1 MAGMKKTKIQKTML
15 FILIMGICLLE
26 GAAGAWIYHQHK
38 KLKLHEPVYGGLA
51 DTSWS
56 GDRLYLGSYEQDNNG
71 ENGTEPILWRVLSID
86 GDRVLL
92 LSEYALDCVPYND
105 TFEEVTWETC
115 TVRKWLNG
123 EFYEKAFENRGTF
136 FKDRI
141 LDTECVTQK
150 NQIYGTDC
158 GNCTTDKV
166 FLLAWED
173 TYEEGYGFAAAK
185 ERTAKDGKSMK
196 YADSGRGTLCYPTLY
211 TASKDPLITRRHDS
225 RSMEN
230 GDKVDGIGSV
240 YWILRTSGKTRQY
253 IQYVSRWGRTTYD
266 FLSPVD
272 HTESCIRPAVWV
284 DMSDLELEKIES
296 GLYCVCEDADYV
308 EECKNSFAYKEMII
322 DLLTDENLIRA
333 DALKPTDKST
343 IEELDNPAYGGNENG
358 EWEGDRVYFGKDLNG
373 NRALWRVLSV
383 DDDSIM
389 LLSEFGI
396 KKMSYDKDGKSR
408 WDTST
413 LRKWMNRLLFAAMFD
428 EKEQSAVKL
437 TTVKNDGLERYGT
450 SSGED
455 TQDRMFLLSYEEC
468 MKEAYGFTKGEGESC
483 NQATESMSRIC
494 YCDEI
499 RTVKEIYGKNDV
511 YGNQIYSDSGKAA
524 RWWLRTAGFN
534 QEYMSE
540 VNFAGD
546 AFHHELMSAKSK
558 LWVRP
563 VIVLDKKKLLLAEGD
578 DRFPAVEV
586 REREESFEKQV

>member
-1 MAGMKKTKIQKTML
+1 MKARIKKYFFVIVIASL
-15 FILIMGICLLE
+15 CLLE
-26 GAAGAWIYHQHK
+26 TAAGIWIYHGHR
-38 KLKLHEPVYGGLA
+38 KLKLREPVYGGLA

-56 GDRLYLGSYEQDNNG
+56 GDRLYLGSYEQDNNR

-86 GDRVLL
+86 GERVLL
-92 LSEYALDCVPYND
+92 LSEYALDCAPYND

-115 TVRKWLNG
+115 TVRCWLNG
-123 EFYEKAFENRGTF
+123 EFYERAFENRGAF
-136 FKDRI
+136 HKEMI

-173 TYEEGYGFAAAK
+173 TYEEAYGFTAAK
-185 ERTAKDGKSMK
+185 ERKTGNGQTMK
-196 YADSGRGTLCYPTLY
+196 YAGTGQGTLCYPTLY
-211 TASKDPLITRRHDS
+211 AASKDPLITRKHDS
-225 RSMEN
+225 RGMDN

-284 DMSDLELEKIES
+284 DLSEVELERIEG
-296 GLYCVCEDADYV
+296 GLYCVREDEEYV
-308 EECKNSFAYKEMII
+308 KECKNGVSYKDAII
-322 DLLTDENLIRA
+322 GILTDETPVKA
-333 DALKPTDKST
+333 AALKTTDKRT
-343 IEELDNPAYGGNENG
+343 IEELSNPVYGGNENG

-383 DDDSIM
+383 DDTNIM

-396 KKMSYDKDGKSR
+396 RRIPYDKSGSSR

-413 LRKWMNRLLFAAMFD
+413 LRQWMNQILIAAMFD
-428 EKEQSAVKL
+428 EGERSAIKL
-437 TTVKNDGLERYGT
+437 TYVKNDGLERYGT

-455 TQDRMFLLSYEEC
+455 TKDRMFLLSYEEC
-468 MKEAYGFTKGEGESC
+468 MEEAYGFTKGEGENS

-494 YCDEI
+494 YCDEV
-499 RTVKEIYGKNDV
+499 RTVKEIYGKSDV
-511 YGNQIYSDSGKAA
+511 YGNQIYSNSGKAA

-563 VIVLDKKKLLLAEGD
+563 VIVLDKTKLFLEEGD
-578 DRFPAVEV
+578 ERFPVVGVKGENGN
-586 REREESFEKQV
+586 EK